1 MNKSIRLINDN
12 YISPEKAAHKLRAAR
27 KFHTPLYLY
36 GVTGIGKTSLVMN
49 TLNMRRCTY
58 YSAAETIAE
67 KLEIKEWEGEHTVV
81 IDDLHCVTDSD
92 QRELFAEKIR
102 KLLDQENIWLIL
114 IARCPFPRWL
124 LGLRTKYIFAE
135 IPEEDFY
142 LTLEEQ
148 KLYTERA
155 GLLLSDEEH
164 QAAWEVGRGL
174 PMSLVFFVM
183 EKGDIERTKKRSGI
197 FWKRRYTTSGIY
209 RCRISL

>member
-67 KLEIKEWEGEHTVV
+67 KLELKEWEGEHTVV

-92 QRELFAEKIR
+92 QRELFRE
-102 KLLDQENIWLIL
+102 DQEITGSGKYLAYL
-114 IARCPFPRWL
+114 DRQMPFSQMAF
-124 LGLRTKYIFAE
+124 GDSDQIYIC
-135 IPEEDFY
+135 
-142 LTLEEQ
+142 
-148 KLYTERA
+148 RNS
-155 GLLLSDEEH
+155 GRGLLSDF
-164 QAAWEVGRGL
+164 GRTEALYGTGRA
-174 PMSLVFFVM
+174 SVV
-183 EKGDIERTKKRSGI
+183 
-197 FWKRRYTTSGIY
+197 
-209 RCRISL
+209 